1 MWVINPALII
11 TVSVRHLQNTTSFPC
26 ELVHPD
32 MKIWLELIF
41 IYIFCFIYICCVL
54 MVFFFM
60 FCSILSIAVL
70 KMDCFSF
77 ISFAFLSYF
86 EMNQSDTLRN
96 DLISRWSDA
105 QNQIRIVSFCIS
117 VQWKFSKKRIF
128 SYASFTL
135 MCSCVFVLS
144 RSWISSSS
152 EVFSWETLKRS
163 EDSTQRA
170 ANHSFRQIFS
180 VRSERLTLVLSLC
193 AFHYNNFDYEI
204 TLNSRATAMFNV
216 WI

>member
-1 MWVINPALII
+1 
-11 TVSVRHLQNTTSFPC
+11 
-26 ELVHPD
+26 
-32 MKIWLELIF
+32 
-41 IYIFCFIYICCVL
+41 
-54 MVFFFM
+54 M
-60 FCSILSIAVL
+60 FWWC
-70 KMDCFSF
+70 CFSCF
-77 ISFAFLSYF
+77 VLFYLLLFWRWTVLVLFHLHFCLILKWISPAPWES
-86 EMNQSDTLRN
+86 

-105 QNQIRIVSFCIS
+105 QNQIRMVSFCIS
-117 VQWKFSKKRIF
+117 VQWKFSKKRIYF
-128 SYASFTL
+128 ICILHIDVF
-135 MCSCVFVLS
+135 MCFVLS

-180 VRSERLTLVLSLC
+180 VRSERLTLVLSL
-193 AFHYNNFDYEI
+193 NNFDYEV